1 MRCASR
7 SIKASVLDEWVLARA
22 RELFPLHGTFS
33 ADLLESDSD
42 RAQESAAREAGKLS
56 AEAYMELAAE
66 GRAER
71 TAALAQMDR
80 AQQEH
85 AAAAAERVDPAQ
97 AAAWHAQLDPWTVL
111 ECGERQHV
119 LRLLI
124 ARILIARPKGG
135 AEAAV
140 HLDWWLPMP
149 YH

>member
-1 MRCASR
+1 MTLTADHIQRELSTVLAAPVRMRPCLGWDSGRTAGPMRCASR

-22 RELFPLHGTFS
+22 RELFPLHGPFS

-42 RAQESAAREAGKLS
+42 RAQESAARDAGKLS
-56 AEAYMELAAE
+56 ALAYMELAAE

-97 AAAWHAQLDPWTVL
+97 AAAWHAQLDP
-111 ECGERQHV
+111 
-119 LRLLI
+119 
-124 ARILIARPKGG
+124 
-135 AEAAV
+135 
-140 HLDWWLPMP
+140 
-149 YH
+149 